1 VRWQLLRSIDE
12 VVPGERIA
20 GRAVTDFPAELFA
33 DHFPSF
39 PVTPGVLLV
48 ELGAQLG
55 GALVQASVYQE
66 RGRLIFPVLAMIRE
80 AKLRSFVPPH
90 AEVEITAE
98 LVSLR
103 ENGALVK
110 ARLSQGGARR
120 ATMEL
125 ALRSADA
132 RGSPALGAGPPGQPL
147 EAAGRGLR
155 WTARA
160 QVPTRASRAPWSS
173 CGASPAK
180 LPPRRPAPGSR
191 CPDRPRRIPGWSAPP
206 TC

>member
-1 VRWQLLRSIDE
+1 MLQSPPPNPLELSNPVRWQLLRSIDE

-66 RGRLIFPVLAMIRE
+66 RGRLVFPVLAMIRG
-80 AKLRSFVPPH
+80 AKFHSFVPPN
-90 AEVEITAE
+90 AEVEIAAE
-98 LVSLR
+98 LLSLR
-103 ENGALVK
+103 AEGALVK
-110 ARLSQGGARR
+110 ARLRQAGERR

-125 ALRSADA
+125 ALAFDPEGGAAGGDPQVLAAHA
-132 RGSPALGAGPPGQPL
+132 RAELDRLGSP
-147 EAAGRGLR
+147 
-155 WTARA
+155 W
-160 QVPTRASRAPWSS
+160 
-173 CGASPAK
+173 
-180 LPPRRPAPGSR
+180 
-191 CPDRPRRIPGWSAPP
+191 RPRED
-206 TC
+206 

>member
-1 VRWQLLRSIDE
+1 MRWQLLRSIDE

-125 ALRSADA
+125 ALAFDPDGGAAGGDPRMLAAHLRSELD
-132 RGSPALGAGPPGQPL
+132 RLGSPWRPPA
-147 EAAGRGLR
+147 EA
-155 WTARA
+155 
-160 QVPTRASRAPWSS
+160 
-173 CGASPAK
+173 
-180 LPPRRPAPGSR
+180 
-191 CPDRPRRIPGWSAPP
+191 
-206 TC
+206 

>member
-125 ALRSADA
+125 ALAFDPDGGVAGGDPRTLAAHLRSELD
-132 RGSPALGAGPPGQPL
+132 RLGSPWRPPA
-147 EAAGRGLR
+147 E
-155 WTARA
+155 
-160 QVPTRASRAPWSS
+160 V
-173 CGASPAK
+173 
-180 LPPRRPAPGSR
+180 
-191 CPDRPRRIPGWSAPP
+191 
-206 TC
+206 